1 MRRSLSNVFRT
12 VVVLWLALSIASVI
26 VAGITWFELSKRLNT
41 SADAVALREAVD
53 GIVLLLLEIET
64 GERGFAITG
73 QESHLEPFKRA
84 ETELPLQF
92 ERLVGIARNDP
103 ALTKEVMD
111 LRAKAESVLVHYR
124 KVVGLRRDQGFS
136 AAAEIIEQGTG
147 TKAMQE
153 IRRQAALLSRVWHDQ
168 TLPEGLSSRTHLR
181 RAGLTSM
188 VAGALGIGAAVLAFL
203 LERQRRQLTVANV
216 NAERISQA
224 KSELLANMSHEI
236 RTPMNSIL
244 GFSELLEADVRD
256 PKQRRYVQSLRSSAG
271 SLLQL
276 INDVLDLS
284 KIDAGA
290 MVLSPEPTDP
300 REVGDFIRTVFAESA
315 AKKGVKLWCHVAED
329 MPRSVLVDRLRLR
342 QLLLNLVGNA
352 LKFTDHGSVEVR
364 LWCEKPERSNRI
376 SLFLEVVDTGI
387 GIPEERLA
395 DVFQPFV
402 QAGPYRPT
410 EQGSGLGL
418 AIVKRLTE
426 AMGGTI
432 QVTSKA
438 SQGTA
443 FHLTFK
449 EVPISARLAV
459 EESEKVEVPVDF
471 DELRP
476 ARILVVD
483 DNELNRQ
490 FLAAMFEGTHHHLT
504 FGCNGR
510 EAVEK
515 AREVRPDIAL
525 LDVRMP
531 EMSGPEALD
540 AIRRTPGLELMPVIA
555 VTASSLL
562 EQEAALQ
569 EKFNGYLRKPVTQ
582 RQLFH
587 ELAQFLP
594 RQRSPRTA
602 PQEARDAAA
611 SAEWR
616 ELAGRLRQLVEED
629 WPPVRDSLSISETLA
644 FARTLEALGEQA
656 NCEPVL
662 RYAQTLSSH
671 AEAYAAGPME
681 TQLLGFPAL
690 VDQVE
695 RSACSTV

>member
-1 MRRSLSNVFRT
+1 M
-12 VVVLWLALSIASVI
+12 LWLALSIASVI

-41 SADAVALREAVD
+41 SAEAVALRESVD

-92 ERLVGIARNDP
+92 ERLAGIARNDP

-124 KVVGLRRDQGFS
+124 KVVGFRREHGFS
-136 AAAEIIEQGTG
+136 AAAELIEAGAG
-147 TKAMQE
+147 SKAMQE
-153 IRRQAALLSRVWHDQ
+153 IRRQAAQLSKVWRDR
-168 TLPEGLSSRTHLR
+168 TLPEGLSARAHLR

-203 LERQRRQLTVANV
+203 LERQQRQLTVANV
-216 NAERISQA
+216 HVERISQA

-300 REVGDFIRTVFAESA
+300 REVGDFIQTVFAESA

-342 QLLLNLVGNA
+342 QILLNLVGNA

-364 LWCEKPERSNRI
+364 LWWEKLERSSHI
-376 SLFLEVVDTGI
+376 TLFLEVVDTGI

-402 QAGPYRPT
+402 QAGPHRPK
-410 EQGSGLGL
+410 EKEGSGLGL

-438 SQGTA
+438 GQGTA
-443 FHLTFK
+443 FRLAFR

-459 EESEKVEVPVDF
+459 EESENDEARVDF

-510 EAVEK
+510 EAVDK
-515 AREVRPDIAL
+515 AREFRPDIAL

-531 EMSGPEALD
+531 EMSGPEALE

-562 EQEAALQ
+562 EQETALR

-582 RQLFH
+582 RQLFQ

-611 SAEWR
+611 SPEWR
-616 ELAGRLRQLVEED
+616 ELAGRLRQLAEED

-644 FARTLEALGEQA
+644 FARTLEALGRQA
-656 NCEPVL
+656 NCGPVL

-681 TQLLGFPAL
+681 TQLLTFPAL
-690 VDQVE
+690 VDEVE